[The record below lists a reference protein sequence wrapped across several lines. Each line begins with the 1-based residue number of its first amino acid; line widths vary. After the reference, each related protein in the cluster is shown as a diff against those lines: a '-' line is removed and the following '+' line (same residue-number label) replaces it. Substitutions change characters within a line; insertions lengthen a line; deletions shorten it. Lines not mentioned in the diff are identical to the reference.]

1 MKISLKDVQTIGS
14 GIVRPEGVMALS
26 DGTLY
31 TADGRGHCARIRRT
45 GKTDL
50 FGNVGGL
57 PNGICVDAQGACI
70 VANLGNGQV
79 QRLFSD
85 GRHEVLAEEADGQR
99 IRTPNFPLVDSR
111 GRIWVS
117 NSTARS
123 DVDEALRHPAP
134 DGGIVLLEKGSAR
147 IVADRIYFANGLAM
161 DDEER
166 HLYVAETLLRR
177 ILRFRIDWDGSLSGR
192 EVYGPWVLA
201 PQGFPDGIAFDE
213 AGNLWIT
220 FPVWNAVGFLTR
232 QRELEVALEDPER
245 RVLKTPSNIC
255 FGWEERRTAFIGSLD
270 GTAVPYFRVP
280 YPGAPLV
287 HQKDGS

>member
-14 GIVRPEGVMALS
+14 GIVRPEGVMVLP

-31 TADGRGHCARIRRT
+31 TADGRGSCARILRT
-45 GKTDL
+45 GKTDV
-50 FGNVGGL
+50 FGDLGGL
-57 PNGICVDAQGACI
+57 PNGICIDLQGACI
-70 VANLGNGQV
+70 VANIGNGQI
-79 QRLFSD
+79 QRLFPD
-85 GRHEVLAEEADGQR
+85 GRHEVLATEAGGQR
-99 IRTPNFPLVDSR
+99 IYAPNFPLVDSR

-117 NSTARS
+117 NSTARP
-123 DVDEALRHPAP
+123 DLDEALRHPGP
-134 DGGIVLLEKGSAR
+134 DGTIVLWERGSAR

-161 DDEER
+161 DEDER

-177 ILRFRIDWDGSLSGR
+177 VLRFRIDEDGSLSGR

-220 FPVWNAVGFLTR
+220 FPVWNAVGFLTP
-232 QRELEVALEDPER
+232 QRELKVALEDPER
-245 RVLKTPSNIC
+245 RILKSPSNIC

-270 GTAVPYFRVP
+270 GTAIPYFQVP
-280 YPGAPLV
+280 YPGARLV
-287 HQKDGS
+287 HQKDRS

>member
-1 MKISLKDVQTIGS
+1 MDRASSGPKGLWLSPTAPSIPRTDGGIARAFGVPGRPISSASL
-14 GIVRPEGVMALS
+14 
-26 DGTLY
+26 
-31 TADGRGHCARIRRT
+31 
-45 GKTDL
+45 
-50 FGNVGGL
+50 GGL
-57 PNGICVDAQGACI
+57 PNGICMDAQGACI

-134 DGGIVLLEKGSAR
+134 DGNIVLLDRGSAR

-161 DDEER
+161 DEEER

-220 FPVWNAVGFLTR
+220 FPVWNAVGFLTP
-232 QRELEVALEDPER
+232 QRELKVALEDPER
-245 RVLKTPSNIC
+245 RILKSPSNIC

-270 GTAVPYFRVP
+270 GTAVPYFPVP
-280 YPGAPLV
+280 YPGARLV
-287 HQKDGS
+287 HQKDRS

>member
-1 MKISLKDVQTIGS
+1 MKILLEEVQTIGS

-31 TADGRGHCARIRRT
+31 TADGRGRCARIRRNGET
-45 GKTDL
+45 EL
-50 FGNVGGL
+50 FGNLGGL
-57 PNGICVDAQGACI
+57 PNGICVDAQEACI

-79 QRLFSD
+79 QRLFPD
-85 GRHEVLAEEADGQR
+85 GRHEVLAEEADGQK
-99 IRTPNFPLVDSR
+99 ICTPNFPVVDSR

-117 NSTARS
+117 NSTARPN
-123 DVDEALRHPAP
+123 VDEALRHPAP
-134 DGGIVLLEKGSAR
+134 DGSIVLLEKSSAR
-147 IVADRIYFANGLAM
+147 IVADRIYFANGLAL
-161 DDEER
+161 DEEER
-166 HLYVAETLLRR
+166 HLYVAETLFRR
-177 ILRFRIDWDGSLSGR
+177 ILRFNIDYDGGLSGR

-220 FPVWNAVGFLTR
+220 FPVWNAVGFLTP

-270 GTAVPYFRVP
+270 GTAVPYFQVP
-280 YPGAPLV
+280 YPGARLV